1 MSSTNSLRKFLFFIY
16 SLFFCCA
23 MATGTSLASKNK
35 NKSTSFTCK
44 DLNSYLMKTRYFID
58 NPDVTQNKED
68 RIFYNFLAQ
77 IDPLKIYFLK
87 EDVDVL
93 REYFG
98 FDELTE
104 EKIYIK
110 CERIQNIAKI
120 KAQRAEEMSD
130 YVEQISYE
138 DIRESM
144 QGGEAEFTYHY
155 DGDYALTIDDL
166 VSRWSERIQLEFFF
180 IEESLKGSKTINQSI
195 ERVIQNHFKIV
206 AKNASIDK
214 DYTHYYNA
222 FIHALLTAY
231 DPFARFY
238 PAHELQ
244 QQIMEF
250 RQTLNTTNQVDYSLD
265 NQLIFYRNIEE
276 PFWRILG
283 NKIENSPYLAEGE
296 VVLPGDIVVGLSMGK
311 YNSVFDISSTFSPT
325 YLRILQQAP
334 HKKLAKKLFI
344 LRPTES
350 GTFRPLMVS
359 MKTSSYEVAGVD
371 GVLRFQAHAPEH
383 DLEIM
388 LFKLPNLPI
397 ENSHLR
403 QVAQES
409 REELI
414 TSPTIFR
421 KALDHRPDVLLI
433 DFRNYA
439 TNNAAYNNYEAAQ
452 NFMHYLLPPDEFMGF
467 VRHKQDLAS
476 EEESFTVISQKP
488 EDLSEEEHQYL
499 FDVPLVILTSPLT
512 KEYEQWV
519 VDVLRSYRRAVVV
532 GGQETLGK
540 DTAHS
545 MLPGKILPGG
555 MMQGFFEIS
564 NIRLYG
570 PTGQS
575 RLSEEPPKSDVV
587 LPFALPSPFPYAQ
600 VFDQEEMS
608 IFAFDSLLP
617 QISGERDKT
626 PDEVVARLNQRSVQR
641 IAEHPFLKKI
651 QELTSSLSELLLMR
665 PESIPL
671 NEAEVEHIKFT
682 RSWDSYDQNMKA
694 SKKSAALAQHL
705 ITRDHLMIEAMNVA
719 ADYWY
724 ILQKKDF
731 PDENLKWRLEVDP
744 DLLKSSQE
752 SPLKQQRSKNSQKSK
767 AKGFD

>member
-1 MSSTNSLRKFLFFIY
+1 MPSTSSLRKFLLFIY
-16 SLFFCCA
+16 YLFFCYA
-23 MATGTSLASKNK
+23 IATGTSLASKNK
-35 NKSTSFTCK
+35 SNIFTCK
-44 DLNSYLMKTRYFID
+44 DMNSYLMNTRYFID
-58 NPDVTQNKED
+58 SPDVTQNKED
-68 RIFYNFLAQ
+68 RLFYNFLAQ

-130 YVEQISYE
+130 YIEQISYE
-138 DIRESM
+138 DIKESM
-144 QGGEAEFTYHY
+144 QDGEAEFTYY
-155 DGDYALTIDDL
+155 YGDDYALTIDDL

-180 IEESLKGSKTINQSI
+180 IEESLKGSKKTNQSI
-195 ERVIQNHFKIV
+195 EKMIKNHFKVI
-206 AKNASIDK
+206 AQNASIDK

-222 FIHALLTAY
+222 FIHALLTAF
-231 DPFARFY
+231 DPFSRFY
-238 PAHELQ
+238 PVHELKH
-244 QQIMEF
+244 QIMEAK
-250 RQTLNTTNQVDYSLD
+250 QTLNTPNQIEYTLE
-265 NQLIFYRNIEE
+265 NHLIFYRNIEE

-283 NKIENSPYLAEGE
+283 NKLENNPYLAEQE
-296 VVLPGDIVVGLSMGK
+296 VVLPGDIVVGMSTGK
-311 YNSVFDISSTFSPT
+311 YNSIFDISSTFALT
-325 YLRILQQAP
+325 YLHFLQKAP

-344 LRPTES
+344 LRPTEDD
-350 GTFRPLMVS
+350 TFRPLMVS
-359 MKTSSYEVAGVD
+359 MATSSYGLAEAE
-371 GVLRFQAHAPEH
+371 GVLRFQAHIPE
-383 DLEIM
+383 DNLEMM

-397 ENSHLR
+397 ENSHISELM
-403 QVAQES
+403 QDQW
-409 REELI
+409 EEMI
-414 TSPTIFR
+414 TAPTIFR

-499 FDVPLVILTSPLT
+499 LDVPLVILTSPLT

-519 VDVLRSYRRAVVV
+519 VDVLRSYRRAVVI
-532 GGQETLGK
+532 GGHETLGK

-555 MMQGFFEIS
+555 MMQGAFEIS

-575 RLSEEPPKSDVV
+575 RLSEEPLKSDVV

-600 VFDQEEMS
+600 VLDQEEVS

-617 QISGERDKT
+617 QISGDRDRT
-626 PDEVVARLNQRSVQR
+626 PDDVVARLSQRSVQR

-651 QELTSSLSELLLMR
+651 QELTSSLSELFLMR

-671 NEAEVEHIKFT
+671 NETAVEHIKFT
-682 RSWDSYDQNMKA
+682 RSWDRYDQNMKA
-694 SKKSAALAQHL
+694 SKKSASLAQHL

-724 ILQKKDF
+724 ILHKKDF
-731 PDENLKWRLEVDP
+731 PDDNLKWKLEVDP
-744 DLLKSSQE
+744 ELLKSSQE
-752 SPLKQQRSKNSQKSK
+752 SPLKQQRSKNSQKNK
-767 AKGFD
+767 TKGFD